1 MFALPS
7 NFMCV
12 CVSESEINDKLFEVG
27 HVISVVVRRVDHEV
41 FKRFSRLVLWEHPTW
56 FFLVDVVQTQICPR
70 LWLCSRSFAAAGHA
84 WSETRC

>member
-41 FKRFSRLVLWEHPTW
+41 FKRFSRLVLWETSHVVFSRGCCADTDLSS
-56 FFLVDVVQTQICPR
+56 LVAVFPFVC
-70 LWLCSRSFAAAGHA
+70 CSRTCV
-84 WSETRC
+84 E